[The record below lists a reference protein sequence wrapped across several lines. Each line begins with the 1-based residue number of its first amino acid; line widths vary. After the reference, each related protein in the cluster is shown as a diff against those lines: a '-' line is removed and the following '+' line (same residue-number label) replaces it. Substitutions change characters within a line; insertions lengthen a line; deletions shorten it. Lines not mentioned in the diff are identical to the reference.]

1 MNGGDGQELKQ
12 KVDDLKGLSLKI
24 DKNVIVAS
32 QNLIFYFPHNKTAQN
47 CKTIGAYTESTD
59 LIFLRHSKKLFIW

>member
-12 KVDDLKGLSLKI
+12 KVDDLKGLSQKI

-32 QNLIFYFPHNKTAQN
+32 QNFIFYFPRNKTAQ
-47 CKTIGAYTESTD
+47 Y
-59 LIFLRHSKKLFIW
+59 F